1 MEKLLN
7 ELVEKLK
14 TAAGA
19 NLKSVILYGSAAT
32 DEFHAGYSDLNVM
45 CVLERMDPENLEKL
59 NPAGQ
64 WWAGKG
70 HPAPMI
76 FTLEDLRNAADV
88 FAIEFLDIKAKR
100 RVLFGEDD
108 FADLDVPMSLHAH
121 QVERELRINL
131 IRLRQNY
138 LTFPPKPKR
147 LMQLMTAS
155 LSTFFTL
162 FRHALIAL
170 GEKPPQSKR
179 EVADRL
185 ATLLSFDSQPF
196 RTLLDVREKK
206 LAEKDVDAAA
216 TFRSYLESLLRAEDE
231 FDRWL
236 DSQKSKVK
244 SPYDGRAS
252 RDESGAT
259 ES

>member
-14 TAAGA
+14 ADAGA

-32 DEFHAGYSDLNVM
+32 DEFHAEYSDLNVM
-45 CVLERMDPENLEKL
+45 CVLERMDPENLKKL
-59 NPAGQ
+59 NRTGQ
-64 WWAGKG
+64 WWVGKG

-76 FTLEDLRNAADV
+76 FSLGGLRNAADV

-100 RVLFGEDD
+100 RVLFGEDV

-131 IRLRQNY
+131 IRLRQSY
-138 LTFPPKPKR
+138 LSIQPKPKSLLR
-147 LMQLMTAS
+147 LMTDS
-155 LSTFFTL
+155 VSSFVIL

-170 GEKPPQSKR
+170 GERPPQSKR

-185 ATLLSFDSQPF
+185 AAVLGFDSRPF
-196 RTLLDVREKK
+196 HTLLDVREKK
-206 LAEKDVDAAA
+206 LAEKDMDAAA
-216 TFRSYLESLLRAEDE
+216 TFRSYLESLQHAEDE
-231 FDRWL
+231 FDRRL
-236 DSQKSKVK
+236 DSQKSKV
-244 SPYDGRAS
+244 
-252 RDESGAT
+252 ES
-259 ES
+259 

>member
-14 TAAGA
+14 ADAGA
-19 NLKSVILYGSAAT
+19 NLKSVVLYGSAAT
-32 DEFHAGYSDLNVM
+32 DEFHADYSDLNVM
-45 CVLERMDPENLEKL
+45 CVLERMDATDLEKL

-64 WWAGKG
+64 WWLGKG

-76 FTLEDLRNAADV
+76 FTLEGLRNAADV

-100 RVLFGEDD
+100 RVLFGEDV

-147 LMQLMTAS
+147 LMQLMTTS
-155 LSTFFTL
+155 LSSFVTL

-170 GEKPPQSKR
+170 GERPPQSKR

-185 ATLLSFDSQPF
+185 AAVLGFDSRPF
-196 RTLLDVREKK
+196 HTLLDVREKK
-206 LAEKDVDAAA
+206 LAGKVVDAAA
-216 TFRSYLESLLRAEDE
+216 TFRSYLESLQHAEYE
-231 FDRWL
+231 FDRRL
-236 DSQKSKVK
+236 DSQKSKV
-244 SPYDGRAS
+244 
-252 RDESGAT
+252 ES
-259 ES
+259 